1 MQKAMDKF
9 SMEVVE
15 IMAKN
20 TNLEDE
26 ILRYKHQLT
35 CYAHYYSLTHTK
47 VREAETKYT
56 NARLECDKLK
66 EEVEELRA
74 KPCKLQ
80 MLVKM
85 ICDKERECIKL
96 KQQVEELNWKVQS
109 ASSCHC
115 QLFSSSVEFWTEID
129 DASPLTPVP
138 LSHLQVGPHNEGST
152 CQ

>member
-9 SMEVVE
+9 SAEVVE

-26 ILRYKHQLT
+26 IRRYKHQLT
-35 CYAHYYSLTHTK
+35 CYAHYFPSIAMK

-74 KPCKLQ
+74 KRCKL
-80 MLVKM
+80 KM
-85 ICDKERECIKL
+85 VRDKAYECDKL
-96 KQQVEELNWKVQS
+96 KQQVEEMKRAMSYHWP
-109 ASSCHC
+109 
-115 QLFSSSVEFWTEID
+115 D
-129 DASPLTPVP
+129 LTP
-138 LSHLQVGPHNEGST
+138 T
-152 CQ
+152 